1 MLLLKYD
8 RDEATPNQDPEQP
21 IELPVER
28 RRKRDI
34 LKRTFGIGA
43 NSSFTTENAQ
53 ADNKS
58 EAEQELAILQAGGSF
73 SMPSF
78 LTAQDEE
85 RLNASYQALKE
96 DGMKRMMDDYNK
108 GEFANVTLEEAT
120 KIVEYAVETEVSRWR
135 DMQT

>member
-58 EAEQELAILQAGGSF
+58 EAEQELAILQAGDSF

-120 KIVEYAVETEVSRWR
+120 KIVEYAVETEVSR
-135 DMQT
+135 